1 MSLLGSLR
9 REMTE
14 IIDWVDEPGVLATRY
29 VSPRRHLMAGS
40 TLIVRDGQA
49 AILYEDGRLLETFP
63 PGRHRLETSNVPFIT
78 TLMEWPRSTRSP
90 FRSEVFFVVTRD
102 RRSLTW
108 GTAQPIMVQDEA
120 GQNKNIRAFGR
131 YGFRIA
137 DPATLLRACGTPPRL
152 TLDIVESKLRV
163 ALALAAASVLGASTY
178 SATGSKDVRHV
189 MQAAVQPSFDE
200 LGLICTDVTIEN
212 IDRR

>member
-1 MSLLGSLR
+1 MSLLGFLR

-49 AILYEDGRLLETFP
+49 AILYEDGGLLEVFP
-63 PGRHRLETSNVPFIT
+63 PGRHSLQTSNVPFIT
-78 TLMEWPRSTRSP
+78 TLMEWPRGTRSP

-102 RRSLTW
+102 QRSLTW
-108 GTAQPIMVQDEA
+108 GTALPVTIQDEA

-137 DPATLLRACGTPPRL
+137 DPATLLHAFGTPTSL
-152 TLDIVESKLRV
+152 ALEMVESNLRA
-163 ALALAAASVLGASTY
+163 ALAVAASSVLGASSSSVTRPEDLC
-178 SATGSKDVRHV
+178 SD
-189 MQAAVQPSFDE
+189 MQETVQPLFDE
-200 LGLICTDVTIEN
+200 LGLICTEVTIEN
-212 IDRR
+212 IDLR